1 MRRLIIENENE
12 RGVKERFIYE
22 SEYSDGL
29 GTLIDVVDIVYR
41 ILIMLNFPLEKKQI
55 IIEDQE

>member
-55 IIEDQE
+55 II